1 MTHLLLI
8 TGFLGTGKTTLLNR
22 ILTGYSAY
30 KVGVIVNEYGSV
42 SVDDALI
49 LSHGTDLAVLK
60 NGSVFC
66 ACLKSDFIDTLIRM
80 SSAELDYIFIEA
92 SGLCDPSSME
102 TVLDGAVKAGGQPYD
117 YMGAVCVADAVCFA
131 RHAMV
136 LPALSS
142 QIAYSGAVI
151 INKTDLIT
159 AEQADS
165 VEAAINEI
173 NPSAV
178 IFRAVRCDVPLFTL
192 AECCRTARAPAESSN
207 TRASRL
213 RAVTLRTAEKV
224 TKDALYA
231 FVHEIAPSAY
241 RIKGFCRTDSGGIF
255 ISVAGDQT
263 QFESAALPEKT
274 ELVII
279 SSVGIAV
286 ISKIIRA
293 AELCFSEP
301 PELI

>member
-1 MTHLLLI
+1 LI
-8 TGFLGTGKTTLLNR
+8 RFLSSFSTSSFGFRLSLFMAITFSTLSL
-22 ILTGYSAY
+22 IFS
-30 KVGVIVNEYGSV
+30 GST
-42 SVDDALI
+42 SY
-49 LSHGTDLAVLK
+49 LSNVFIK

-66 ACLKSDFIDTLIRM
+66 ACLKSDFINALIAM

-92 SGLCDPSSME
+92 SGLADPSSME
-102 TVLDGAVKAGGQPYD
+102 KVLDGAVLAGGHPFD
-117 YMGAVCVADAVCFA
+117 YMGAVCVTDAVCFA

-136 LPALSS
+136 LPALAS
-142 QIAYSGAVI
+142 QVAYSGAVI
-151 INKTDLIT
+151 INKTDLVT
-159 AEQADS
+159 AREADA
-165 VEAAINEI
+165 VEEAVIDI

-178 IFRAVRCDVPLFTL
+178 IFRAVRCDVPVFTL
-192 AECCRTARAPAESSN
+192 AECCRAERVPVESSN

-224 TKDALYA
+224 TKDALNA
-231 FVHEIAPSAY
+231 FVHEMAPSAY

-255 ISVAGDQT
+255 ISAAGDQAE
-263 QFESAALPEKT
+263 FSICALPEKT

-293 AELCFSEP
+293 AEKCFSEP